1 MVEVLHILH
10 PAAAAA
16 QQALAEVE
24 AAMSVREL
32 VPTAVAAL
40 APVEA
45 GVAVL
50 TGAAMSVRELVP
62 TAVAASALPGAAA
75 FAPVEA
81 GVAVLAGAEVPVEE
95 LILSEVE
102 PLARELAQ
110 KQELAV
116 VGIRLAARVELA
128 REQAPIVQDLL

>member
-1 MVEVLHILH
+1 MVEVVHILR

-24 AAMSVREL
+24 AAMLVRKL
-32 VPTAVAAL
+32 VPA
-40 APVEA
+40 E
-45 GVAVL
+45 
-50 TGAAMSVRELVP
+50 
-62 TAVAASALPGAAA
+62 AAA

-81 GVAVLAGAEVPVEE
+81 GVAVLAEAAASAEPGIETQVRKLIPAEAAALVPIEADPPVEE

-110 KQELAV
+110 EQELAA
-116 VGIRLAARVELA
+116 VGVHQAAKAELA
-128 REQAPIVQDLL
+128 QEQAPTAQDLL

>member
-1 MVEVLHILH
+1 MVEVVHILR

-24 AAMSVREL
+24 AAMLVLAGAAMSVREL
-32 VPTAVAAL
+32 VPTEAVASALPGAVVL

-50 TGAAMSVRELVP
+50 TGA
-62 TAVAASALPGAAA
+62 
-75 FAPVEA
+75 
-81 GVAVLAGAEVPVEE
+81 GVAVLTGAEVPVEE

-116 VGIRLAARVELA
+116 VGIRLAARVEPA

>member
-1 MVEVLHILH
+1 MVHILR

-24 AAMSVREL
+24 AAMLVLAGAAMSVREL
-32 VPTAVAAL
+32 VPTEAVASALPGAVVL

-50 TGAAMSVRELVP
+50 TGA
-62 TAVAASALPGAAA
+62 
-75 FAPVEA
+75 
-81 GVAVLAGAEVPVEE
+81 GVAVLTGAEVPVEE

-116 VGIRLAARVELA
+116 VGIRLAARVEPA

>member
-1 MVEVLHILH
+1 MVEVVHILR

-24 AAMSVREL
+24 AAML
-32 VPTAVAAL
+32 VL
-40 APVEA
+40 A
-45 GVAVL
+45 
-50 TGAAMSVRELVP
+50 GAAMSVRELVP